1 MNQNEYNTFQN
12 SVFPKITRAGTA
24 KRYTEKKPYIGEGRD
39 AKIDQDLYYRLKEE
53 NEQMKKTKLSNN
65 KKIVKLQ
72 TELANLKESI
82 LKERKMAGYSGINMG
97 KDYDFNLENMKY
109 QNEKLKSEN
118 DKKDLLIK
126 GLQSNYSPNKAKS
139 NKKNKSKNKDP
150 LISQSVKNEYLALI
164 SRLRGQLKIA
174 HEDNRNLIN
183 ELKVL
188 KENQNKKDY
197 SEPFN
202 DNLRQKRDREMAGKL
217 ADMTSNY
224 ENANV
229 ELATQ
234 NRVLELTKK
243 AMEDYRDQYERE
255 RENNRKL
262 QTELSLLRGDSEKI
276 ANYKKQLDE
285 ARENERKLDE
295 ELSRLRI
302 SPFRDAE
309 ERGNV
314 YRNYQISEKNLSEA
328 KKKLSENE
336 KALSETELRL
346 RELEKENKQLKDSL
360 SVEKVD
366 KEKFKEE
373 ALKLKISRIEREK
386 SDKLFQDKLNQFSQY
401 GEIDSNF
408 VKILSLYK
416 NQNDELNWGNINFIE
431 PELEKNNDPIY
442 LKNEIKRLR
451 IEKNSLGKELENT
464 KNLLLIQQQVNDDN
478 KKLQEYEIEK
488 FKGENKMLKQKID
501 DLCKLIDMKKLP
513 QEYYTTSLKE
523 TNKYATSP
531 IPMGQK
537 SQSGNVPD
545 NLTELSQ
552 EDTEVELA
560 VNENALDIYFGECV
574 YEEGI
579 TDEVGYDDLDNM
591 LSFFS
596 VDFYVHETQTSDI
609 LSGKNPMF
617 NFQVIFKV
625 IVNESLLNYLENDF
639 VELEI
644 YSIRDNIQMKFGKG
658 QVSLKELMEVE
669 NMNNPSRVI
678 NSECPIFSDKNPN
691 LKVATIHYKM
701 CMRKPLSEALKW
713 YHEQNQLINEREP
726 AHESLMSKAEQ
737 SMKEYKN
744 LGGKAYEIKILIKK
758 AADLIITG
766 PARRIA
772 PYFYYKFYKNG
783 ERYSQVSQGN
793 NPEFEDIATFHA
805 IYNKEFLDYIET
817 DNLNVYLFDSM
828 NPIELDVSEEDVA
841 KLVNSN
847 QQLSKDLIG
856 ICRIPLQG
864 LLVNDLIQGEFPIY
878 NMKDQRVG
886 KLILNIFWE
895 EINMKSNEAFMS
907 GSQNEF
913 DIYQDNLIFKLANAL
928 KEKKLTIESAFSL
941 FDIDNRNEITLDNFK
956 NILLFTLKFTTNQY
970 EMEHLIKLLFTNQ
983 GKNKLDKADF
993 YKIFSKLLPIDDHTY
1008 KSQYNN
1014 TNLNNLSNTTQNID
1028 NSNIGSKYP
1037 VEQNKDKDKDKD
1049 KDKGEVTLSINPP
1062 YMSTNQLNNTQTEIN
1077 NKEKDGN
1084 NATISSA
1091 GSNSRS
1097 FNDIGQLMAKY
1108 KLRKGK
1114 SFDAVDLFKD
1124 IFDRDASLGIDK
1136 KELHVGFEKMGIIL
1150 TEGELNKLWKNMS
1163 NKGEIDF
1170 ASFKKFHDNYCL
1182 PFQQQNKS
1190 NNNTMRSVNDNNNVS
1205 QSGQNFTEYH
1215 G

>member
-12 SVFPKITRAGTA
+12 SVFPKISRAGTA
-24 KRYTEKKPYIGEGRD
+24 KRYTEKKPYKGEGRD

-53 NEQMKKTKLSNN
+53 NEQIKKTKLSNN

-72 TELANLKESI
+72 TELANLKEGI
-82 LKERKMAGYSGINMG
+82 LKERKIAGYSGINMG
-97 KDYDFNLENMKY
+97 KDYNYDLENMKF

-118 DKKDLLIK
+118 DKKDLIIK
-126 GLQSNYSPNKAKS
+126 GLQSNYSPYRKKS
-139 NKKNKSKNKDP
+139 NKKQKSKNKDP
-150 LISQSVKNEYLALI
+150 LVVQSVKNDALALI

-188 KENQNKKDY
+188 KENQNRKDY

-202 DNLRQKRDREMAGKL
+202 DILRQKRDREMAGQI
-217 ADMTSNY
+217 ADLTSKN

-234 NRVLELTKK
+234 NRILELTKK
-243 AMEDYRDQYERE
+243 TMEDYRDQYERE

-262 QTELSLLRGDSEKI
+262 QTELSLLRGDAEKI

-302 SPFRDAE
+302 SPFKDAE

-336 KALSETELRL
+336 KALNEAELRL

-523 TNKYATSP
+523 TNKYATSV
-531 IPMGQK
+531 PMGQK
-537 SQSGNVPD
+537 SQSVNIPD
-545 NLTELSQ
+545 NVTELSQ
-552 EDTEVELA
+552 EETEVDLA

-574 YEEGI
+574 YEDGI
-579 TDEVGYDDLDNM
+579 TEEVGYEDLDNM

-609 LSGKNPMF
+609 LSGRKPMF
-617 NFQVIFKV
+617 NFQVIYKV

-639 VELEI
+639 VELEV
-644 YSIRDNIQMKFGKG
+644 YSIRDNVQMKFGKG

-669 NMNNPSRVI
+669 NMNIPSRVI
-678 NSECPIFSDKNPN
+678 NAECPIFSDKNPN
-691 LKVATIHYKM
+691 LKVATIYYKM
-701 CMRKPLSEALKW
+701 CMRRPLSEALKW
-713 YHEQNQLINEREP
+713 YHEQNQLLNQIEP
-726 AHESLMSKAEQ
+726 VRDSLISKAEQ
-737 SMKEYKN
+737 SMKEYTN

-793 NPEFEDIATFHA
+793 NPEFEDIATFNA

-817 DNLNVYLFDSM
+817 DSLNIYLFDSM
-828 NPIELDVSEEDVA
+828 NPIELDVSAVDEA
-841 KLVNSN
+841 RLVNSN
-847 QQLSKDLIG
+847 QQLSQDLIG

-886 KLILNIFWE
+886 KLIVNIFWE
-895 EINMKSNEAFMS
+895 EINMKSNEGFMS
-907 GSQNEF
+907 GTQNEF

-928 KEKKLTIESAFSL
+928 KEKNLTIESAFNI
-941 FDIDNRNEITLDNFK
+941 FDIDNRKEITLDNFK
-956 NILLFTLKFTTNQY
+956 NILLYTLKFTTNQY

-983 GKNKLDKADF
+983 GKTKLDKVDF
-993 YKIFSKLLPIDDHTY
+993 YKIFSKLLPNDNQTY

-1014 TNLNNLSNTTQNID
+1014 TNINNLSNTNQNID
-1028 NSNIGSKYP
+1028 NSNMGSKYP
-1037 VEQNKDKDKDKD
+1037 VEQNKDKDKMDASQ
-1049 KDKGEVTLSINPP
+1049 SINPQ
-1062 YMSTNQLNNTQTEIN
+1062 YISTNQLNNTNTEIK

-1084 NATISSA
+1084 NATISSG
-1091 GSNSRS
+1091 GSSSR
-1097 FNDIGQLMAKY
+1097 NLNEIGELVAKY
-1108 KLRKGK
+1108 KLKKGK

-1136 KELHVGFEKMGIIL
+1136 KELHIGFEKMGIIL
-1150 TEGELNKLWKNMS
+1150 TEGELNRLWKNMS

-1170 ASFKKFHDNYCL
+1170 ASFKRFHDTYCL
-1182 PFQQQNKS
+1182 PYQQQNKS
-1190 NNNTMRSVNDNNNVS
+1190 NNNTMRSVNENNNLS
-1205 QSGQNFTEYH
+1205 QSGQNLTEYH

>member
-72 TELANLKESI
+72 TELANLKEGI
-82 LKERKMAGYSGINMG
+82 LKERKMAGYNGINKG
-97 KDYDFNLENMKY
+97 KDYEYDLENMKF

-126 GLQSNYSPNKAKS
+126 GLQSNYSPNKTKK
-139 NKKNKSKNKDP
+139 NKNKSKNKDP
-150 LISQSVKNEYLALI
+150 LISQSVKNDYLALI
-164 SRLRGQLKIA
+164 SRLREQLKLA
-174 HEDNRNLIN
+174 HEDKRNLIN

-188 KENQNKKDY
+188 KENYQKNKDY

-202 DNLRQKRDREMAGKL
+202 DNLRQKRDREMAGRL
-217 ADMTSNY
+217 ADLTSKN
-224 ENANV
+224 ENALI
-229 ELATQ
+229 ELDTQ
-234 NRVLELTKK
+234 NRILEMTKK
-243 AMEDYRDQYERE
+243 AMEDYREQYEKE

-285 ARENERKLDE
+285 ARENERKMDE
-295 ELSRLRI
+295 ELSLLRI

-328 KKKLSENE
+328 KKKLNENE
-336 KALSETELRL
+336 KALDEAELRI

-360 SVEKVD
+360 TIEKID

-416 NQNDELNWGNINFIE
+416 DQNDELNWGNINFIE
-431 PELEKNNDPIY
+431 PELEKNNDPVY

-488 FKGENKMLKQKID
+488 FKGENKMLKQKIE

-523 TNKYATSP
+523 TNKYASS
-531 IPMGQK
+531 IPLRQK
-537 SQSGNVPD
+537 SQSANEPD
-545 NLTELSQ
+545 NITELSQ
-552 EDTEVELA
+552 EETEVELA

-579 TDEVGYDDLDNM
+579 NDEVGYDDLDNM

-596 VDFYVHETQTSDI
+596 VDFYLHETQTSDI
-609 LSGKNPMF
+609 LSGRNPMF

-625 IVNESLLNYLENDF
+625 VVNESLLNYLENDF

-658 QVSLKELMEVE
+658 KVSLKELMEVE
-669 NMNNPSRVI
+669 NMSNLTRVI

-713 YHEQNQLINEREP
+713 YHEQNQLMSERDLDRE
-726 AHESLMSKAEQ
+726 ALMSKAEQ
-737 SMKEYKN
+737 TMKEYTN
-744 LGGKAYEIKILIKK
+744 LGGKAYEIKILVKK
-758 AADLIITG
+758 AADLIISG

-793 NPEFEDIATFHA
+793 SPEFEDIATFNA

-817 DNLNVYLFDSM
+817 NSLDIYLFDSM
-828 NPIELDVSEEDVA
+828 NPIELDVSAVDEA
-841 KLVNSN
+841 RLVNTN
-847 QQLSKDLIG
+847 QQLSQDLIG
-856 ICRIPLQG
+856 ICKIPLQG

-878 NMKDQRVG
+878 NMRDQRVG
-886 KLILNIFWE
+886 KLIVNIFWE
-895 EINMKSNEAFMS
+895 EINMKSNEALMS
-907 GSQNEF
+907 GTQNEF

-928 KEKKLTIESAFSL
+928 KEKKLNIESAFNI
-941 FDIDNRNEITLDNFK
+941 FDTDNRKEITLDNFK
-956 NILLFTLKFTTNQY
+956 NVLLFTLKFTTNQY

-983 GKNKLDKADF
+983 GKTKLDKADF
-993 YKIFSKLLPIDDHTY
+993 YKIFSKLLPSDSQTY
-1008 KSQYNN
+1008 NSQYNN
-1014 TNLNNLSNTTQNID
+1014 TNLNSLSNTNQNID
-1028 NSNIGSKYP
+1028 NSNMGSKYP
-1037 VEQNKDKDKDKD
+1037 IEQDNNR
-1049 KDKGEVTLSINPP
+1049 DKGKGDATQSISPN
-1062 YMSTNQLNNTQTEIN
+1062 YISTNQLNNTNTEIN
-1077 NKEKDGN
+1077 NKDKDGN

-1097 FNDIGQLMAKY
+1097 LNDLGQLMAKY
-1108 KLRKGK
+1108 KLNKGK

-1136 KELHVGFEKMGIIL
+1136 KELHVGFGKMGIVL
-1150 TEGELNKLWKNMS
+1150 TEGELNRLWKNMS
-1163 NKGEIDF
+1163 NKGGIDF

-1182 PFQQQNKS
+1182 PFQQQSK
-1190 NNNTMRSVNDNNNVS
+1190 RSVNDNTNIN
-1205 QSGQNFTEYH
+1205 QSGQNITEYH